1 MISHVARCTRLA
13 LGLLAP
19 LLMGADCP
27 GSTCPPAAP
36 PMSSARAKEIDPT
49 IETGLA
55 VSTTHVFGDCRPAD
69 PTQPTTTCNAA
80 GPCAR
85 ERQALRV
92 LAVPVNVSVPIAPE
106 CEPALAVEDAAEEA
120 VLDARASEEGELVAA
135 LEPGRYTLLISSD
148 DRCAVCALA
157 EQGGACTI
165 DITAGSVT
173 VRDLVLD
180 RSSR

>member
-13 LGLLAP
+13 LALLAP
-19 LLMGADCP
+19 LLIGADCA

-36 PMSSARAKEIDPT
+36 PMSAARAKEIDPT

-55 VSTTHVFGDCRPAD
+55 VSTTHVFGDCRPAE
-69 PTQPTTTCNAA
+69 PTEPASTCNTD

-92 LAVPVNVSVPIAPE
+92 LVVPVNVSVPIAPA
-106 CEPALAVEDAAEEA
+106 CDPTLAVEDASAA
-120 VLDARASEEGELVAA
+120 SIFDGRASEDGELVVA
-135 LEPGRYTLLISSD
+135 LDPGRYTLLISSD
-148 DRCAVCALA
+148 DRCALCALA
-157 EQGGACTI
+157 EEGGACTI
-165 DITAGSVT
+165 DITAGNVT
-173 VRDLVLD
+173 IRDLVLD